1 MNWNP
6 HLFNRAEAAINNWL
20 EVRRIRR
27 DWDRDYVAASPAKRR
42 EMDALMVE
50 TELLALE
57 GELVARSR
65 RWKL

>member
-1 MNWNP
+1 MNLR
-6 HLFNRAEAAINNWL
+6 HLFNRARDEFEYWL
-20 EVRRIRR
+20 EVREIRR
-27 DWDRDYVAASPAKRR
+27 SWDRGYVAASPAKRR

>member
-1 MNWNP
+1 MNLR
-6 HLFNRAEAAINNWL
+6 HLFNRARDEFEYWL
-20 EVRRIRR
+20 EVREIRR
-27 DWDRDYVAASPAKRR
+27 SWDRDYVAASPAKRR